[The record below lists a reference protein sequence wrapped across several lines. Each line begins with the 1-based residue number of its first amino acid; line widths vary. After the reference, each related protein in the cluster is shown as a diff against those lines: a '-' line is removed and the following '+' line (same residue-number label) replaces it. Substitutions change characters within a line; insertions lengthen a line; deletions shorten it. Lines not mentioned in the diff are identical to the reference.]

1 MIKVKMFQGQRPRNC
16 VEIHALPLRRPED
29 YHCVPEG
36 SVSFGTAQQLANEL
50 ADGRVSGLLA
60 GYRWFRQAGR

>member
-29 YHCVPEG
+29 YH
-36 SVSFGTAQQLANEL
+36 
-50 ADGRVSGLLA
+50 
-60 GYRWFRQAGR
+60 